1 MLKNLFNMLIY
12 FNNSLLY
19 QKKTSSERFFEEVSK
34 TSSLIFP
41 MSQFNW
47 GGQEVA
53 PWLFPVY
60 GKTVAKVST
69 GLIPQPFSIRVKLF

>member
-1 MLKNLFNMLIY
+1 
-12 FNNSLLY
+12 
-19 QKKTSSERFFEEVSK
+19 
-34 TSSLIFP
+34 